1 MLVVVMLSIAL
12 GIDSLTVTPSTY
24 DFQQKQPSECMACRI
39 FYCCAECRYAGCNR
53 AECRGAKRRVYLL
66 FSDPLYK
73 TF

>member
-1 MLVVVMLSIAL
+1 MLVGVMLSIVL

-24 DFQQKQPSECMACRI
+24 DFQHKQPSACMAGCI
-39 FYCCAECRYAGCNR
+39 FYWHAECRYASCHP